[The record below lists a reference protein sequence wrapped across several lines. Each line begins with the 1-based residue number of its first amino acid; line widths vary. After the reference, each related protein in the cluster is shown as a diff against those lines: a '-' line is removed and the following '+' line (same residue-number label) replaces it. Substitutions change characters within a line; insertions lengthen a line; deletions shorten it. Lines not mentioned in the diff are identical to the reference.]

1 MKHAETGTEFRRG
14 LKGTLRD
21 SDTSLRVCSSMW
33 IGVSTLL
40 PSPGHYSHIC
50 GRAEAEFLFS
60 LGRNLDA
67 EVGRIHERFQHEAL
81 LHVSPI
87 NVESIKIIEHTRLKK
102 HRDITKEDIQERRNE
117 MKRRLLR
124 RRRSRALPLLRYRTL
139 EKEKMMCPVAVD
151 IEVGQRGTS
160 RY

>member
-1 MKHAETGTEFRRG
+1 
-14 LKGTLRD
+14 
-21 SDTSLRVCSSMW
+21 MW

-50 GRAEAEFLFS
+50 GRAEAEFLFY

-67 EVGRIHERFQHEAL
+67 EVGRIHECFQHETL

-87 NVESIKIIEHTRLKK
+87 NIESIKIIEHVRWNF
-102 HRDITKEDIQERRNE
+102 TKEDIQERHNE

-124 RRRSRALPLLRYRTL
+124 RRRSRAPPLLRYRTP
-139 EKEKMMCPVAVD
+139 EKEKMCPVAVG